1 MNARLSVV
9 SATDMVT
16 RLAIE
21 DQAEDAGL
29 VQPDQRLT
37 CPVHRRW
44 IHQCVASPVHVNQV
58 TRHRWCRR
66 CGCALPVVVDELTAT
81 ITIRC
86 PNCEAGGSAATDRL
100 VAACERSIAAARG
113 LRAPAA
119 A

>member
-1 MNARLSVV
+1 MNARLSILP
-9 SATDMVT
+9 ATDLAA

-29 VQPDQRLT
+29 VHPDQRLT

-44 IHQCVASPVHVNQV
+44 IHQCVASPLHVNQI

-66 CGCALPVVVDELTAT
+66 CACALPVAVDELTAT
-81 ITIRC
+81 VTIQC
-86 PNCEAGGSAATDRL
+86 PNCQAGGSAATDRL
-100 VAACERSIAAARG
+100 ITACQRSIAAARD